1 MRSASSEKTAAEARK
16 STPGAE
22 CPLLLDALGRRVL
35 LVALG
40 GLEFGPVAAVVVGA
54 PEGRRYPHPGVPGA
68 GRLLVVASLLEYH
81 REALRRRRILHVPL
95 PKLGQRPALV
105 HRRHG
110 GRETRMTPGR
120 PPGTTRGRREKKA
133 FNQQKWR

>member
-1 MRSASSEKTAAEARK
+1 M
-16 STPGAE
+16 
-22 CPLLLDALGRRVL
+22 

-105 HRRHG
+105 LQMEKKSPITTQTKFEERVGER
-110 GRETRMTPGR
+110 
-120 PPGTTRGRREKKA
+120 TRGTRTIGVMVAERRE
-133 FNQQKWR
+133 